1 MLAELRSHVIKGKDV
16 RVEDE
21 SVVFLDVNG
30 DAAQSFPKHALT
42 NYHSKTTT
50 DKRYD
55 LLAVYTCY
63 KYAGLTFGDYVM
75 KCRAEKA
82 ATIST
87 VDKKDLIAYL
97 KGDIETSAQIYD
109 GEAGAA
115 AATAERKADTATSS
129 ASKSDASKKDKAAAD
144 TSIAKKRKLAPE
156 TAHGSERHRDK
167 DHKRYSI
174 GHCVQ
179 VYSVTM
185 TCDACC

>member
-1 MLAELRSHVIKGKDV
+1 MADVLAELRAHVIKGKDV

-42 NYHSKTTT
+42 NYHSKTTAG
-50 DKRYD
+50 KRYD

-97 KGDIETSAQIYD
+97 KGDIESSAQIHD
-109 GEAGAA
+109 GQAGAA
-115 AATAERKADTATSS
+115 AGVVGAESKPDAGAHASSS
-129 ASKSDASKKDKAAAD
+129 ASKSDAAKKDKVAAD
-144 TSIAKKRKLAPE
+144 ASNAKKRKLAPDA
-156 TAHGSERHRDK
+156 AHGSERHRDK
-167 DHKRYSI
+167 DHKR
-174 GHCVQ
+174 
-179 VYSVTM
+179 
-185 TCDACC
+185 